1 MDLRNTHARR
11 NGLLQSSAETPTGFG
26 VLPKAPACS
35 MENTTPRQTRDTTQ
49 KTPGVVAAAGTPVV
63 RSAYSPMACPVDGC
77 PLAFPGKDPDR
88 SIQRHLRY
96 WVGKVTGGLDGKQL
110 IMYEAHKTEYRR
122 RAAERATSDQK
133 KRAAQKKYRENNK
146 EKRSLSKKVATLRR
160 RLREKGMSLEAIEGA
175 VRTITGDKPI
185 GDAGYFSEKKEL
197 S

>member
-1 MDLRNTHARR
+1 MKLIKPSTEGVQLNVVSCLNLLIYVEVFHAYYGGGFFFRV
-11 NGLLQSSAETPTGFG
+11 LL
-26 VLPKAPACS
+26 
-35 MENTTPRQTRDTTQ
+35 
-49 KTPGVVAAAGTPVV
+49 
-63 RSAYSPMACPVDGC
+63 
-77 PLAFPGKDPDR
+77 
-88 SIQRHLRY
+88 
-96 WVGKVTGGLDGKQL
+96 
-110 IMYEAHKTEYRR
+110 
-122 RAAERATSDQK
+122 ATSDQK